1 MLDEV
6 KNKLNKLSSEGI
18 DVLMP
23 HRLGVSGSVILSNPE
38 KYKELFWEG
47 IDHIEIGE
55 FPNEAA
61 FKNFLVLCQVN
72 NVSFGVHSPL
82 LRGESKYDLLQK
94 VDYEPE
100 YAWDQLESE
109 ADQMSKLG
117 AAYLLV
123 HFPYFKNEVDDANV
137 NELIEKG
144 LHRLDRIQSK
154 YSIQLICEPK
164 LGFRSSNAGI
174 NYLHDFA
181 VETWKKYNLQLC
193 IDIGDYLIAT
203 GDKIFTYIDKW
214 KEHIKIVHLHNV
226 LYEAE
231 KYIWVPVH
239 PSHENSVEHFQI
251 EKSIKFLSR
260 CEDITFVFEH
270 TPHSNPSNEFVN
282 EGYQWVKG
290 ILAGK

>member
-94 VDYEPE
+94 VDYEP
-100 YAWDQLESE
+100 D
-109 ADQMSKLG
+109 MLG
-117 AAYLLV
+117 
-123 HFPYFKNEVDDANV
+123 
-137 NELIEKG
+137 I
-144 LHRLDRIQSK
+144 S
-154 YSIQLICEPK
+154 
-164 LGFRSSNAGI
+164 
-174 NYLHDFA
+174 
-181 VETWKKYNLQLC
+181 
-193 IDIGDYLIAT
+193 
-203 GDKIFTYIDKW
+203 
-214 KEHIKIVHLHNV
+214 
-226 LYEAE
+226 
-231 KYIWVPVH
+231 
-239 PSHENSVEHFQI
+239 
-251 EKSIKFLSR
+251 
-260 CEDITFVFEH
+260 
-270 TPHSNPSNEFVN
+270 
-282 EGYQWVKG
+282 
-290 ILAGK
+290 